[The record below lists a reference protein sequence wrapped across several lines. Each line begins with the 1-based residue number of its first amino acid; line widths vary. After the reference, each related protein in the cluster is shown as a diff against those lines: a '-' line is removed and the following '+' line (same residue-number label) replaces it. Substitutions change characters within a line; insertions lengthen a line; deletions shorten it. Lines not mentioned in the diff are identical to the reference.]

1 MKIRHSLK
9 VVIAK
14 QTNKKH
20 ETVVQIA
27 LAKSTN
33 TNFVVFT
40 VKKHWGINES
50 KSKKT
55 ADRMQEDLCKV
66 EQILEHLNIEISS

>member
-1 MKIRHSLK
+1 MRIRHSLK
-9 VVIAK
+9 VVRAK

-27 LAKSTN
+27 LAKPTN
-33 TNFVVFT
+33 TNFVVFN

-50 KSKKT
+50 KSKET
-55 ADRMQEDLCKV
+55 ADRMQEDLCQV